1 MHSMIDKYQINPR
14 FIFFKLKW
22 SDLIN
27 ANDETKREDDVFN
40 FILYF
45 IYSLFVLLST
55 SKNQMLIKFLQ
66 KFF

>member
-1 MHSMIDKYQINPR
+1 MILLTIN
-14 FIFFKLKW
+14 
-22 SDLIN
+22 DD
-27 ANDETKREDDVFN
+27 AKRKEVAIN

-55 SKNQMLIKFLQ
+55 SKIEMLIKFLQ

>member
-1 MHSMIDKYQINPR
+1 MDPR
-14 FIFFKLKW
+14 FIFLKYEL
-22 SDLIN
+22 SDFIN
-27 ANDETKREDDVFN
+27 ANDEAKSEDDVFN
-40 FILYF
+40 FVLYF